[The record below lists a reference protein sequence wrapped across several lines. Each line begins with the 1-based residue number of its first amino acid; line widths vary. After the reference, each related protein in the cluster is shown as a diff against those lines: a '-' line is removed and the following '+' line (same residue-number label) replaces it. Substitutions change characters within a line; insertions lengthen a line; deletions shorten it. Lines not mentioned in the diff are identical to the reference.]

1 MGDGYLQ
8 HQRPR
13 EDLECRP
20 LRNAH
25 STCALLKLLEQ
36 CTMDNYK
43 QEESSYLIFSV
54 TLHISCNLQLIAR
67 GIES

>member
-13 EDLECRP
+13 EDLECQP

-36 CTMDNYK
+36 CAMDNYK
-43 QEESSYLIFSV
+43 QEESFCLIFSV
-54 TLHISCNLQLIAR
+54 TLEISCNSQLISR
-67 GIES
+67 GIDG